1 MAGPS
6 SSLFDRL
13 FKPKAIAVF
22 GSVKKEKIG
31 HQLVTQ
37 LTGGGFPG
45 SILAVNPKGESP
57 EGFTEIPGFPDLTQ
71 APSPPDLALIAVPAQ
86 FVDSVIR
93 NCGEGGVP
101 FAVVFTSGF
110 SEIGNS
116 DEEARL
122 KETADRYGLRLIGPN
137 CAGIMDTGAGMFA
150 SIEVR
155 ALPGK
160 TAFVTQSGAVG
171 GAVLALA
178 KIRGIGFSKFVS
190 YGNRVDIGEVELL
203 DYLES
208 DPDTEVIALY
218 LESLQNGR
226 EFMKKLSRVS
236 RHKPVLIN
244 RLSGRIGC
252 DLCGSDPANRRF
264 EDPGYGGDARS
275 LRRPDLPSSTQG

>member
-1 MAGPS
+1 MASPS
-6 SSLFDRL
+6 SSAFDSLFN
-13 FKPKAIAVF
+13 PKAVAVF
-22 GSVKKEKIG
+22 GSVKKDKIG

-37 LTGGGFPG
+37 LSNGGFPG

-57 EGFTEIPGFPDLTQ
+57 EGFPGIPGFPSLTQ
-71 APSPPDLALIAVPAQ
+71 VPSPPDLALIAVPAQ

-93 NCGEGGVP
+93 SCGENGVP

-110 SEIGNS
+110 SEIGNR
-116 DEEARL
+116 DEEVRL
-122 KETADRYGLRLIGPN
+122 KERADRYGVRLIGPN
-137 CAGIMDTGAGMFA
+137 CAGIMDTRAALYA

-160 TAFVTQSGAVG
+160 TAFITQSGAVG

-208 DPDTEVIALY
+208 DPHTEVIALY

-226 EFMKKLSRVS
+226 AFMQAVRRVA
-236 RHKPVLIN
+236 RKKPVVIIKGG
-244 RLSGRIGC
+244 RSASG
-252 DLCGSDPANRRF
+252 
-264 EDPGYGGDARS
+264 
-275 LRRPDLPSSTQG
+275 LR